1 MAAGLSILISVLS
14 SGHGYDR
21 RSLYTP
27 RRANIAHGHAEKEDA
42 CLRYHINNLLKLQ
55 RRVSI
60 DTIAAGIDYVALS
73 SLVLVRVGSESSIN
87 GTRVSET
94 SYRYDVIAAHA
105 IMGYPLC
112 SR

>member
-1 MAAGLSILISVLS
+1 M
-14 SGHGYDR
+14 
-21 RSLYTP
+21 
-27 RRANIAHGHAEKEDA
+27 
-42 CLRYHINNLLKLQ
+42 LRIPHYNLLKLQ

-94 SYRYDVIAAHA
+94 SYRYYVIAAHA